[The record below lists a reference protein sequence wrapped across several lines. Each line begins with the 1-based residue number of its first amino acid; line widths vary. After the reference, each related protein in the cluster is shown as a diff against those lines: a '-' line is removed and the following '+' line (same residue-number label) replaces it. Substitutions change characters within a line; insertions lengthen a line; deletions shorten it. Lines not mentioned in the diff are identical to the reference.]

1 MGSTS
6 VEKLLN
12 KAKTR
17 TGVVISSGGIHG
29 GTHQI
34 IVEGGE
40 EYTNEQLDF
49 IVKAVD
55 DMEASGWKVASPRH
69 FQQRHY

>member
-1 MGSTS
+1 M
-6 VEKLLN
+6 LF
-12 KAKTR
+12 A
-17 TGVVISSGGIHG
+17 GVVISSGGMHG
-29 GTHQI
+29 ATHQI

-40 EYTNEQLDF
+40 EYTNEQIDF